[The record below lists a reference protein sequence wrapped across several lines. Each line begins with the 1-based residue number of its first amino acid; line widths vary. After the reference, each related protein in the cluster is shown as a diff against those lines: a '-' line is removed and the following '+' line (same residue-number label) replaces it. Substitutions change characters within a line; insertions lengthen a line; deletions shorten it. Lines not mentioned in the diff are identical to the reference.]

1 MHKATEWASY
11 QAPHVHKCHSV
22 HPALQLLAVINYY
35 YYYGFG
41 ILENASVVFVD
52 SAKRPNQLFLFFF
65 FFLSSTNLNFAG
77 KLLDLVFFSGHYKKL
92 IRAAL
97 AYFG

>member
-1 MHKATEWASY
+1 MYTNAT
-11 QAPHVHKCHSV
+11 
-22 HPALQLLAVINYY
+22 AVINYY
-35 YYYGFG
+35 YYYYCYGFG

-52 SAKRPNQLFLFFF
+52 LAKRPNQLFLFFF
-65 FFLSSTNLNFAG
+65 FLFVFSSTNLNFAD

-92 IRAAL
+92 IRADL